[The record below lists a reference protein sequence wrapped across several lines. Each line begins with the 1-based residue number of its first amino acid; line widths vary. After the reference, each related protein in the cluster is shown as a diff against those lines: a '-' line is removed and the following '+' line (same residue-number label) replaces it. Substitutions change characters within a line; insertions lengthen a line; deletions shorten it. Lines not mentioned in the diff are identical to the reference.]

1 LTGSGQPNPDWGNS
15 TLDGVP
21 GLMVMGEYEWWMNRL
36 TPALQYRQ
44 LHPAAPVSFLADA
57 GRGHFDYSDALVDY
71 IALFIRKAA
80 AARLP
85 KQMPLDRPVLLQPVN
100 PANGWLADRWR
111 MDSLP
116 ASPAASYANY
126 TGDGTQAFWYFDKE
140 MVIATEKY
148 YAAARG
154 KQPQYLGFMQEGKLL
169 PFNPKLHAR
178 IMGSFKP
185 MADGVT
191 FHLSAVYTDTLR
203 EQLVAA
209 HALAPVTVSRICGPV
224 GKVNDTTFSIRFYRM
239 GFNSPKRSGDIWLL
253 AASAGDQQYKSTV
266 QQFNMRIPV
275 TNKEGVAQSIHF
287 PALQNIK
294 ATTKTVHLRAT
305 SNQPLPVFY
314 YVQEGPAVI
323 KENILVITKLPPR
336 TKFPVKVTVVAWQYG
351 RSIAPKVQSALPVT
365 QIFYIDQ

>member
-1 LTGSGQPNPDWGNS
+1 
-15 TLDGVP
+15 
-21 GLMVMGEYEWWMNRL
+21 
-36 TPALQYRQ
+36 
-44 LHPAAPVSFLADA
+44 
-57 GRGHFDYSDALVDY
+57 
-71 IALFIRKAA
+71 
-80 AARLP
+80 
-85 KQMPLDRPVLLQPVN
+85 VLLQPVN
-100 PANGWLADRWR
+100 PANGWLADRWH

-116 ASPAASYANY
+116 AVPAALYKSY
-126 TGDGTQAFWYFDKE
+126 TGDVTQAFWYFDKE
-140 MVIATEKY
+140 MVTATEKY

-178 IMGSFKP
+178 IVSSFKP

-203 EQLVAA
+203 ERLVTA
-209 HALAPVTVSRICGPV
+209 HASAPVTVSRICGPV
-224 GKVNDTTFSIRFYRM
+224 VKIDDTTFSIRFYRM
-239 GFNSPKRSGDIWLL
+239 GFNNPKRSGDIWLL

-305 SNQPLPVFY
+305 SNQPLPVSY

-323 KENILVITKLPPR
+323 KENALVITKLPPR

-351 RSIAPKVQSALPVT
+351 RSIVPKVQSALPVT
-365 QIFYIDQ
+365 QTFYIDQ